1 MPCWAQKHT
10 GTQLVHNG
18 REYNIINLY
27 WNCCLCNDIWKLLI
41 CSWEAASQDLGWI
54 LYPTIL
60 SCQMCPARRLRFLK
74 KLMFYELNEVS
85 GHPSKKKRKRRE
97 STWKLFSAGMCWY
110 RYDTLSFF
118 LIGFVYVFFLEP
130 TVEAQTSKGFLGL
143 SRNMTVLIGGV
154 GGAFLIILIGIIG
167 VMCFVRKLHKRQT
180 PASTPANSRP
190 TSQQDQPE
198 LSSVSVTKRRCPQ
211 FFKLLSKPH

>member
-1 MPCWAQKHT
+1 MRCRVTLA
-10 GTQLVHNG
+10 
-18 REYNIINLY
+18 
-27 WNCCLCNDIWKLLI
+27 
-41 CSWEAASQDLGWI
+41 
-54 LYPTIL
+54 
-60 SCQMCPARRLRFLK
+60 
-74 KLMFYELNEVS
+74 
-85 GHPSKKKRKRRE
+85 KKKEKGVNQHGSCSVLRCVDIDM
-97 STWKLFSAGMCWY
+97 T
-110 RYDTLSFF
+110 RYLFF

-143 SRNMTVLIGGV
+143 SRNMTLLIGGV

-198 LSSVSVTKRRCPQ
+198 LSSVSVTERRCPK
-211 FFKLLSKPH
+211 FFKLLSKTH

>member
-1 MPCWAQKHT
+1 
-10 GTQLVHNG
+10 
-18 REYNIINLY
+18 
-27 WNCCLCNDIWKLLI
+27 
-41 CSWEAASQDLGWI
+41 
-54 LYPTIL
+54 
-60 SCQMCPARRLRFLK
+60 
-74 KLMFYELNEVS
+74 MFYELNEVS
-85 GHPSKKKRKRRE
+85 GHPSKKKEKGVNQHG
-97 STWKLFSAGMCWY
+97 SCSVLGCVDIDMT
-110 RYDTLSFF
+110 RYLFF

-143 SRNMTVLIGGV
+143 SRNMTLLIGGV

-211 FFKLLSKPH
+211 FFKLLCKIH